1 MSNVLISIIVPAYN
15 IEPYIGRCL
24 DSILAQQYKTIEIIV
39 VDDGSADETG
49 KIIDQYAS
57 IDQRVIPIHKENGGV
72 TSARIEGIKKAAGE
86 YIGFV
91 DGDDYIEPEMFEKLL
106 DNVIKYRADISHC
119 GYQMVFPNRV
129 EYYYNTGRVVQQD
142 KITGLKDLLSGL
154 FVEPGLCNKL
164 YHKKLFHALLHKNVM
179 PTDIKI
185 NEDILMNYWL
195 FKAADSAVFEDFCPY
210 HYILRKG
217 SAATSALNEHKLK
230 DPIRVMRIIQQD
242 STDIP
247 EVNRIVEERLTRQL
261 IGISILSV
269 KKQRELIRPF
279 RKEIRN
285 ELRKK
290 LMSILSNSYMSKSV
304 KIKAVWVSLFPS
316 SYRWIHTL
324 YARITGLDK
333 KYSIE

>member
-1 MSNVLISIIVPAYN
+1 MCSVLISIIVPAYN

-24 DSILAQQYKTIEIIV
+24 DSILAQQYKAIEIIV
-39 VDDGSADETG
+39 VDDGSTDGTG
-49 KIIDQYAS
+49 KIIDRYAS
-57 IDQRVIPIHKENGGV
+57 IDQRVISVHKENGGV
-72 TSARIEGIKKAAGE
+72 TSARIEGIKKATGE
-86 YIGFV
+86 YLGFV

-106 DNVIKYRADISHC
+106 DNAIKYCSDISHC

-129 EYYYNTGRVVQQD
+129 EYYYNTGRIVQQD
-142 KITGLKDLLSGL
+142 KITGLKDLLSGS
-154 FVEPGLCNKL
+154 FVEPGLWNKL
-164 YHKKLFHALLHKNVM
+164 YHKKLFHTLLHDNVM
-179 PTDIKI
+179 PMDIKI

-217 SAATSALNEHKLK
+217 SAATSILSEHKLK
-230 DPIRVMRIIQQD
+230 DPVRVMRIIQQD
-242 STDIP
+242 SMNIR

-269 KKQRELIRPF
+269 RKQGELIKPF

-290 LMSILSNSYMSKSV
+290 LVSILSNSYMSKSV
-304 KIKAVWVSLFPS
+304 KVRAVWVSLFPD
-316 SYRWIHTL
+316 SYRWLHTL
-324 YARITGLDK
+324 YARITGLEK